1 MFLRWFGRE
10 QHTSKETRAHVPGG
24 GAPASLVN
32 NKGDYPPSNSDL
44 HANIRE
50 DEEREDV
57 NDAKTQDL
65 PILASLCSG
74 RRILLRPSA
83 DARE

>member
-1 MFLRWFGRE
+1 MFFRWFGE
-10 QHTSKETRAHVPGG
+10 HYTSEEPRAHVPRR
-24 GAPASLVN
+24 GAPASLVD

-44 HANIRE
+44 HANVRE

-65 PILASLCSG
+65 PILASLCS

>member
-1 MFLRWFGRE
+1 MFFRWFGGE
-10 QHTSKETRAHVPGG
+10 QHTSEEPRTHVPRG
-24 GAPASLVN
+24 GAPASLVD
-32 NKGDYPPSNSDL
+32 NKCDHPPSNSDL

-65 PILASLCSG
+65 PILASLRS
-74 RRILLRPSA
+74 RRILLRFSA